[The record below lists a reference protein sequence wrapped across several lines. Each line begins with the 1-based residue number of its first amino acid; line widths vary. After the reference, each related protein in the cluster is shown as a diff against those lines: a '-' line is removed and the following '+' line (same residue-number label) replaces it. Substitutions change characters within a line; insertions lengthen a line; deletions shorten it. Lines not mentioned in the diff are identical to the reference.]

1 MTAEQLRRLNLYML
15 AIAIGAIV
23 SGGGV
28 LQHQLATTGEFDAA
42 PIMAA
47 MLGALITGLTTSVL
61 PALKASA
68 DLATPPLPTPRASA
82 PPAPSPPPTFAVIHR
97 ECGKTAFIALEPP
110 TAFADLQA
118 SDALHIDGSPM
129 VDGERIACDV
139 CGAALVGIQAERGQW
154 VAVSEPRGLGA

>member
-1 MTAEQLRRLNLYML
+1 MTTEQLRRLNLYML

-28 LQHQLATTGEFDAA
+28 LQHQLATTGVIDTA

-68 DLATPPLPTPRASA
+68 EQEAPPLPAAA

-110 TAFADLQA
+110 TRFADLQA
-118 SDALHIDGSPM
+118 SDARHIDGSPM

-139 CGAALVGIQAERGQW
+139 CGSALVGIQAERGQW
-154 VAVSEPRGLGA
+154 VAVSEPRGLGS

>member
-1 MTAEQLRRLNLYML
+1 MSAEQLRRLNLYLL

-28 LQHQLATTGEFDAA
+28 LQHQLATTGVIDTA
-42 PIMAA
+42 PILAA

-61 PALKASA
+61 PALKMSA
-68 DLATPPLPTPRASA
+68 EQAVSPMPSVVPAVAAPTYP
-82 PPAPSPPPTFAVIHR
+82 VIHR

-110 TAFADLQA
+110 VAFADLQA
-118 SDALHIDGSPM
+118 SDAMHIDGRPM
-129 VDGERIACDV
+129 VANDPIKCDV
-139 CGAALVGIQAERGQW
+139 CGSALVGIQADRGQW

>member
-28 LQHQLATTGEFDAA
+28 LQHQLATTGVIDTA

-68 DLATPPLPTPRASA
+68 EEAAPVLPPTPPVAPAGPTPTY
-82 PPAPSPPPTFAVIHR
+82 PVIHR
-97 ECGKTAFIALEPP
+97 ECGKAAFIALEPP

-118 SDALHIDGSPM
+118 SDARHIDGRPM
-129 VDGERIACDV
+129 DPYAAISCDV
-139 CGAALVGIQAERGQW
+139 CGSALVGIQAERGQW
-154 VAVSEPRGLGA
+154 VAVSEPRGLGS

>member
-28 LQHQLATTGEFDAA
+28 LQHQLATIGVIDTA

-68 DLATPPLPTPRASA
+68 EQATPLPTAVA
-82 PPAPSPPPTFAVIHR
+82 PPVATSTYPVIHR
-97 ECGKTAFIALEPP
+97 ECGKTAFLALEPP
-110 TAFADLQA
+110 VAFADLQA
-118 SDALHIDGSPM
+118 SDARHIDGRPM
-129 VDGERIACDV
+129 VDGDRIACDV
-139 CGAALVGIQAERGQW
+139 CGSALVGIQAERGQW
-154 VAVSEPRGLGA
+154 VAVSEPRGLGS